1 MIWINSA
8 YSGQID
14 RNNGHIL
21 YAITAYK
28 PAGKQWRRGAWRE
41 VANSR
46 ATELP
51 HGGAARYFIKLSG
64 E

>member
-8 YSGQID
+8 HSGRID

-28 PAGKQWRRGAWRE
+28 PAGSQWRRGAWRE

-46 ATELP
+46 ATELT
-51 HGGAARYFIKLSG
+51 HGGPVRYFIKLSG